1 MAKRVNI
8 GVFHILKS
16 VVDFKAAKA
25 KPLAESAEQADAEL
39 PGLNVRLQGLRD
51 WEASISHYETPRY
64 EKGEDTPADL
74 EHKIEIAKDNIA
86 RGAFAIQELK
96 FADKFNATYKV
107 AMLEPRLEA
116 FRIDLRDAEAW
127 VEHWAR
133 MRNGISL
140 DDYEDTDD
148 MERDR
153 TYFAFEYEQAI
164 KRVRELK
171 SKLNELQNI
180 R

>member
-1 MAKRVNI
+1 
-8 GVFHILKS
+8 
-16 VVDFKAAKA
+16 
-25 KPLAESAEQADAEL
+25 
-39 PGLNVRLQGLRD
+39 
-51 WEASISHYETPRY
+51 
-64 EKGEDTPADL
+64 
-74 EHKIEIAKDNIA
+74 
-86 RGAFAIQELK
+86 
-96 FADKFNATYKV
+96 
-107 AMLEPRLEA
+107 MLEPRLEA
-116 FRIDLRDAEAW
+116 FRIDLRDTEAW

-153 TYFAFEYEQAI
+153 TYFAFEYEQAV